1 MIMRMTARKGVDPI
15 IASLLLIAIAVAA
28 GIIVYVYVNSLA
40 GGLTQ
45 GGGQQVSDQLQMDA
59 YGYVAGGSGSLT
71 ITVRDVGSS
80 TVQVS
85 SIFFDGSLAGT
96 INGVAGSTCAST
108 STSSPYGTCAPGQT
122 LTIKMTSNP
131 AGVQSAA
138 SGTSHTVKILT
149 ATGGTSTF
157 TVIAGRTG

>member
-1 MIMRMTARKGVDPI
+1 MTMQTTARKAVSPI
-15 IASLLLIAIAVAA
+15 IATLLLIAIAVAA

-59 YGYVAGGSGSLT
+59 YVYISGGSGSLT
-71 ITVRDVGSS
+71 ITIRDVGSS

-85 SIFFDGSLAGT
+85 SIFFDGTLAGT
-96 INGVAGSTCAST
+96 INSVAGSTCSPTA
-108 STSSPYGTCAPGQT
+108 TSSPYGTCAPGQT
-122 LTIKMTSNP
+122 LTMKMTTIP
-131 AGVQSAA
+131 AGVQTAA
-138 SGTSHTVKILT
+138 SGTSHTIKILT